1 MAKTIDVIA
10 DLTIELDGDKVKV
23 TNDSDGD
30 LVIDFP
36 DKQTLGKFMKTRFAL
51 STDFSSLN
59 RVNRVLQK
67 ERQPVV
73 LRVNH
78 EDWVILG
85 RYDNPV
91 IKYAKLAPL
100 LLNQS
105 FSGSKQKNWYILAGV
120 LGGSALA
127 VLLYQLIKR
136 RD

>member
-30 LVIDFP
+30 LIINFP
-36 DKQTLGKFMKTRFAL
+36 DKQILGKFMKTRFAL
-51 STDFSSLN
+51 SSDFSSLN
-59 RVNRVLQK
+59 RVNKALQK
-67 ERQPVV
+67 EQQPVV
-73 LRVNH
+73 LRVNQ

-100 LLNQS
+100 LLNNTL
-105 FSGSKQKNWYILAGV
+105 SGSESKEWYVLAGV
-120 LGGSALA
+120 LGGSILA
-127 VLLYQLIKR
+127 VLLYQLIRKR
-136 RD
+136 D

>member
-30 LVIDFP
+30 LVISFP
-36 DKQTLGKFMKTRFAL
+36 NKQTLGKFIKTRFAL

-59 RVNRVLQK
+59 RVNSVLRK
-67 ERQPVV
+67 EQQPVV
-73 LRVNH
+73 LRVND

-100 LLNQS
+100 LLNHS
-105 FSGSKQKNWYILAGV
+105 LSGSKPKDWYVLAGV
-120 LGGSALA
+120 LGGSVLA
-127 VLLYQLIKR
+127 VLLYQLIRKR
-136 RD
+136 D

>member
-23 TNDSDGD
+23 TNDGDGD
-30 LVIDFP
+30 LVINFP
-36 DKQTLGKFMKTRFAL
+36 NKQTLGKFMKTRFAF

-59 RVNRVLQK
+59 RVNKVLQR
-67 ERQPVV
+67 ERQPVI
-73 LRVNH
+73 LRVNQ
-78 EDWVILG
+78 EDWVVLG

-100 LLNQS
+100 LLDNS
-105 FSGSKQKNWYILAGV
+105 LSGAKPKDWFILAGV
-120 LGGSALA
+120 LGGSILA
-127 VLLYQLIKR
+127 VLLYQLIKK